1 MAEIPLPR
9 HRLDTLWALTLSAV
23 VAVFCVL
30 AVVNLARGD
39 AVLPSVVWLALVALA
54 LRASFREA
62 GGARSYAANVLGEVL
77 GRQFAEVSVTG
88 EPPGELRLG
97 YELRGRRTIRR
108 TIRLRA
114 IRSVEWSTGQATAM
128 AGRDRDDWF
137 VALWHDRPAD
147 AEPERWESRPGQ
159 AICVVD
165 PHGRREDT
173 EALGLALVALL
184 REAGIPLTQGE
195 IGTSYVRESV
205 G

>member
-1 MAEIPLPR
+1 MAEITLPR
-9 HRLDTLWALTLSAV
+9 HRLGTLWVLTLSTI

-30 AVVNLARGD
+30 AVVDLVHGD
-39 AVLPSVVWLALVALA
+39 AVLPSVAWLALVALA
-54 LRASFREA
+54 LRASCREA
-62 GGARSYAANVLGEVL
+62 GGTRAYAANIPGEAL
-77 GRQFAEVSVTG
+77 GRQFAEASVTG

-97 YELRGRRTIRR
+97 YELRDRRTIRR

-128 AGRDRDDWF
+128 AGRDRGDWS

-159 AICVVD
+159 EICVVG
-165 PHGRREDT
+165 PQGRREDT
-173 EALGLALVALL
+173 EALGLALVALF

-195 IGTSYVRESV
+195 TGANYVRESV